1 MAKQKLKKLKLSAE
15 NGKKLPA
22 LKVFSE
28 AIKYLKDHFEAL
40 LLKTTIR
47 DDCKGSSLNSD
58 TSQEQRHTSVSTRKQ
73 ETHSERSD
81 SNIVDSNDSSW
92 SDDIL
97 WVLTVPA
104 IWSDQ
109 AKQFMRDAAIQVFIK
124 RYSNVTYCIVNA
136 LSCCQFVVLD
146 VLFDFLHDLL

>member
-1 MAKQKLKKLKLSAE
+1 MTKQKLKKLKLSAE

-28 AIKYLKDHFEAL
+28 AIKYLKNHFEAL

-47 DDCKGSSLNSD
+47 DDCKESPLNSD
-58 TSQEQRHTSVSTRKQ
+58 TSREQRDISVSTSKQ

-81 SNIVDSNDSSW
+81 PNSSSW

-109 AKQFMRDAAIQVFIK
+109 AKQVMREAAIQVFITLF
-124 RYSNVTYCIVNA
+124 TYFIMR
-136 LSCCQFVVLD
+136 
-146 VLFDFLHDLL
+146 

>member
-1 MAKQKLKKLKLSAE
+1 MFFFQMPNKKLKNLKLSAD

-28 AIKYLKDHFEAL
+28 AIKYLKNHFEAL
-40 LLKTTIR
+40 LERTTISE
-47 DDCKGSSLNSD
+47 KSPLNSD
-58 TSQEQRHTSVSTRKQ
+58 TLQETNGTSVSTGKT
-73 ETHSERSD
+73 ETQSKRSD
-81 SNIVDSNDSSW
+81 PYKTESNDSSW

-109 AKQFMRDAAIQVFIK
+109 AKQFMREAAIQVFMK
-124 RYSNVTYCIVNA
+124 LLRCHH
-136 LSCCQFVVLD
+136 FV
-146 VLFDFLHDLL
+146 

>member
-1 MAKQKLKKLKLSAE
+1 MPNKKLKNLKLSAD

-28 AIKYLKDHFEAL
+28 AIKYLKNHFEAL
-40 LLKTTIR
+40 LERTTISE
-47 DDCKGSSLNSD
+47 KSPSNSD
-58 TSQEQRHTSVSTRKQ
+58 TLQETNGTSVSTGKT
-73 ETHSERSD
+73 ETQSKRSD
-81 SNIVDSNDSSW
+81 PNKTESNDSSW

-109 AKQFMRDAAIQVFIK
+109 AKQFMREAAMQVC
-124 RYSNVTYCIVNA
+124 S
-136 LSCCQFVVLD
+136 
-146 VLFDFLHDLL
+146 

>member
-1 MAKQKLKKLKLSAE
+1 MTKQKLKKLKLSAE

-28 AIKYLKDHFEAL
+28 AIKYLKNHFEAL
-40 LLKTTIR
+40 LLKTTIK
-47 DDCKGSSLNSD
+47 DDCKESPLNSD
-58 TSQEQRHTSVSTRKQ
+58 TSREQRDISVSTSKQ

-81 SNIVDSNDSSW
+81 PNSSSW

-109 AKQFMRDAAIQVFIK
+109 AKQFMREAAIQVFITLF
-124 RYSNVTYCIVNA
+124 TYFIMR
-136 LSCCQFVVLD
+136 
-146 VLFDFLHDLL
+146 

>member
-1 MAKQKLKKLKLSAE
+1 MTKQKLKKLKLSAE

-28 AIKYLKDHFEAL
+28 AIKYLKNHFEAL

-47 DDCKGSSLNSD
+47 DDRKENSTNSD
-58 TSQEQRHTSVSTRKQ
+58 TTREQSDTSVSTSTQ
-73 ETHSERSD
+73 ETNSKRYDPNS
-81 SNIVDSNDSSW
+81 SSW

-109 AKQFMRDAAIQVFIK
+109 AKQFMREAAIQVF
-124 RYSNVTYCIVNA
+124 VT
-136 LSCCQFVVLD
+136 
-146 VLFDFLHDLL
+146 LFTYHL

>member
-1 MAKQKLKKLKLSAE
+1 MNYSILLQMTRQKLKKLKLSAE

-28 AIKYLKDHFEAL
+28 AIRYLKNHFEAL

-47 DDCKGSSLNSD
+47 DNCKESSLNSD
-58 TSQEQRHTSVSTRKQ
+58 TSREQRDTSVSTSKQ

-81 SNIVDSNDSSW
+81 PNGLSW

-109 AKQFMRDAAIQVFIK
+109 AKQFMREAAIQVF
-124 RYSNVTYCIVNA
+124 VT
-136 LSCCQFVVLD
+136 
-146 VLFDFLHDLL
+146 LFTYLKMR

>member
-1 MAKQKLKKLKLSAE
+1 MTKQKLKKLKLSAE

-28 AIKYLKDHFEAL
+28 AIKYLKNHFEAL

-47 DDCKGSSLNSD
+47 DDCKESPLNSD
-58 TSQEQRHTSVSTRKQ
+58 TSREQRDISVSTSKQ

-81 SNIVDSNDSSW
+81 PNSSSW

-109 AKQFMRDAAIQVFIK
+109 AKQFMREAAIQVFITLF
-124 RYSNVTYCIVNA
+124 TYFIMR
-136 LSCCQFVVLD
+136 
-146 VLFDFLHDLL
+146 